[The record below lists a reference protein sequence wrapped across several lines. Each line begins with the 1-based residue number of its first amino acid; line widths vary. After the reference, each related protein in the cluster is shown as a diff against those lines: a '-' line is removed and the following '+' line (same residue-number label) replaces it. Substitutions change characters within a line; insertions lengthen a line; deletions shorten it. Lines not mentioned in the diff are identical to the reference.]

1 MGGECFSD
9 TSSCVFSRTCSWLD
23 PLAFKVYNFLT
34 ASCGST
40 VSEAKR
46 RQLVL
51 SAEHGGWV
59 GGGSGF
65 ANGAGFNKGPKIL

>member
-1 MGGECFSD
+1 MGGGCFSN
-9 TSSCVFSRTCSWLD
+9 TSSCVFSRTHSWLD

-40 VSEAKR
+40 VSEVKR

-51 SAEHGGWV
+51 SAEHGWGC
-59 GGGSGF
+59 GSGF